1 MNNDFGI
8 HELDELLKEKI
19 NIEQIVF
26 PTVNQQ
32 IINHVGIEYIFENG
46 EKFEGRMENNIMKLG
61 IYTWPNGQQY
71 KGDFSENNNLRKGE
85 IIFFPSNN
93 KLTGIYNEN
102 REAFERCIYETDS
115 YIYEGNIKR
124 NKFHGNS
131 SIQSKENENYSLKGK
146 YDEGKRKGKFEI
158 INEKDGNKFKIN
170 GFYRYGKK
178 NGNFKVYNL
187 ENNEL
192 IFDYNF
198 INDII
203 QLNGRN
209 NFTEIRKNISINC
222 IEILNKEN
230 RLILLLGAENKIF
243 LYNITEQR
251 NLSEIRFSNRC
262 NILDILVLRDNNIL
276 VCNDKNKFNLIDIK
290 INRNCINAEII
301 AEFKGKDNSSN
312 IFSLR
317 EFRND
322 LIVSGDCNNLIF
334 WKKDLSNRNNNVIQN
349 NNNANNNI
357 NNNVINENNQIE
369 IENNVNNDD
378 FNIIDS
384 IRNMFYNCIESFDNF
399 LNRENNNEILY
410 YSFNEINHIPLTH
423 TYSFLEIKEKE
434 RDDTNII
441 IAVAQPDNESVIIY
455 DISYINNNIN
465 IITHREIKEINS
477 LINRKNIMTY
487 MDGILYIGCKDS
499 IKLIKFNNIN
509 DIQII
514 NNILV
519 GNISYLCKYRNKF
532 LLCGINKNKSE
543 YNFESKLIQYEK
555 KGIENDIIPV
565 CENNK
570 HTHNGSIINNI
581 IFYDNTEEYIVSLGT
596 DKKIMISHEHYIL
609 REENNRENLS
619 FEIQPNNNLY
629 SHPRIMLIEE

>member
-46 EKFEGRMENNIMKLG
+46 EKFEGRMENNIMKSG
-61 IYTWPNGQQY
+61 IYTWPNRQQY

-131 SIQSKENENYSLKGK
+131 SIQSKENEFYYSLKGK

-170 GFYRYGKK
+170 GFFRYGKK

-230 RLILLLGAENKIF
+230 RLI
-243 LYNITEQR
+243 
-251 NLSEIRFSNRC
+251 
-262 NILDILVLRDNNIL
+262 
-276 VCNDKNKFNLIDIK
+276 
-290 INRNCINAEII
+290 
-301 AEFKGKDNSSN
+301 
-312 IFSLR
+312 
-317 EFRND
+317 
-322 LIVSGDCNNLIF
+322 
-334 WKKDLSNRNNNVIQN
+334 
-349 NNNANNNI
+349 
-357 NNNVINENNQIE
+357 
-369 IENNVNNDD
+369 
-378 FNIIDS
+378 
-384 IRNMFYNCIESFDNF
+384 
-399 LNRENNNEILY
+399 
-410 YSFNEINHIPLTH
+410 
-423 TYSFLEIKEKE
+423 
-434 RDDTNII
+434 
-441 IAVAQPDNESVIIY
+441 
-455 DISYINNNIN
+455 
-465 IITHREIKEINS
+465 
-477 LINRKNIMTY
+477 
-487 MDGILYIGCKDS
+487 
-499 IKLIKFNNIN
+499 
-509 DIQII
+509 
-514 NNILV
+514 
-519 GNISYLCKYRNKF
+519 
-532 LLCGINKNKSE
+532 
-543 YNFESKLIQYEK
+543 
-555 KGIENDIIPV
+555 
-565 CENNK
+565 
-570 HTHNGSIINNI
+570 
-581 IFYDNTEEYIVSLGT
+581 
-596 DKKIMISHEHYIL
+596 
-609 REENNRENLS
+609 
-619 FEIQPNNNLY
+619 
-629 SHPRIMLIEE
+629 